1 MWFVCAIYHYVFCL
15 MLGREIKKLLE
26 FDLGPNKEFYTLKG
40 QCFDFTDRE
49 YIYALCPFEKA
60 SQRSKHGGSETSLG

>member
-1 MWFVCAIYHYVFCL
+1 

-26 FDLGPNKEFYTLKG
+26 FDLGPNKEFYNLKG
-40 QCFDFTDRE
+40 HCFDFTDRE